1 MIRKVL
7 FISCFLVLFASASSF
22 SAIRVGEQL
31 PVFSGTDLDGQPID
45 LNNYVGEKPMMMVF
59 WTSWCDDC
67 PEKLAAINDMVR
79 KYGKDEIQFVGINV
93 GMNDTE
99 KDAKDF
105 IKKNKMTYPNVFDKT
120 GELSEKYQLN
130 KVFALILVSKDGT
143 MMMRLNNIPDMDA
156 SVLEMLNSYNS
167 PYSRKGA
174 GDAVNG
180 DAINWHTLISMI

>member
-7 FISCFLVLFASASSF
+7 FICCFLVLFASTSF

-31 PVFSGTDLDGQPID
+31 PVFTGTDLNGQPLD
-45 LNNYVGEKPMMMVF
+45 LKQYVGEKPMMMVF
-59 WTSWCDDC
+59 WTSWCGDC
-67 PEKLAAINDMVR
+67 PEKLAAINELVR
-79 KYGKDEIQFVGINV
+79 RYGKEDIQFVGVNV
-93 GMNDTE
+93 GMNDTVE
-99 KDAKDF
+99 DAKAF
-105 IKKNKMTYPNVFDKT
+105 IKENKMTYPNVFDKT

-143 MMMRLNNIPDMDA
+143 MMMRLNNIPDMDS

-180 DAINWHTLISMI
+180 EGINWHTLISMI